1 MEQIFDVIIVGGGP
15 CGLSAGV
22 YAGRSGLKTLLIE
35 RFACGGQILNTF
47 EIKNYPGFLN
57 ISGHDLAQKMQN
69 QIADLGVKVKYETV
83 VDFDFSNYIKVVKT
97 KKNSYF
103 AKTIILA
110 LGAKPKTLGLK
121 NEAQFVGKG
130 VSYCSICDGAF
141 FKNKVVAM
149 VGGGNSAIEDIPY
162 LTNLAS
168 KAYLI
173 NRSKKYKAQQ
183 VLLDNLQS
191 LKDGGKLQVLEDT
204 IVTELVGQNIL
215 EAIKVKNVLD
225 NSTQTIKVDGLFV
238 EIGRAPDTQ
247 LLAGKLELDSYGYIV
262 TDANLS
268 TSIKGVFAGGDAV
281 QKSLRQIVTASSD
294 GAICATSAFNFLQ
307 KKLWRIKFIL

>member
-1 MEQIFDVIIVGGGP
+1 M
-15 CGLSAGV
+15 
-22 YAGRSGLKTLLIE
+22 
-35 RFACGGQILNTF
+35 
-47 EIKNYPGFLN
+47 
-57 ISGHDLAQKMQN
+57 
-69 QIADLGVKVKYETV
+69 
-83 VDFDFSNYIKVVKT
+83 
-97 KKNSYF
+97 
-103 AKTIILA
+103 
-110 LGAKPKTLGLK
+110 
-121 NEAQFVGKG
+121 
-130 VSYCSICDGAF
+130 
-141 FKNKVVAM
+141 
-149 VGGGNSAIEDIPY
+149 
-162 LTNLAS
+162 
-168 KAYLI
+168 
-173 NRSKKYKAQQ
+173 
-183 VLLDNLQS
+183 LLDNLQS

-215 EAIKVKNVLD
+215 EAIKVKNLLD

-307 KKLWRIKFIL
+307 KKL